1 MIRYFVVRGKKG
13 TNVIVMKPLCWLAA
27 EMGNPISEN
36 LSKKKIQKM
45 STHYSLKMF
54 IYCYLESQKQ
64 EIA

>member
-36 LSKKKIQKM
+36 LSKKKNSKDEH
-45 STHYSLKMF
+45 TL
-54 IYCYLESQKQ
+54 
-64 EIA
+64 